1 MITIQESGMCFG
13 PFAQESVFNIE
24 NSNVFLKL
32 KGIKT
37 VEFVL
42 FLDQNKR
49 SGEKLLPEI
58 WLIEAKTSAPKP
70 DNNVDFSAYI
80 TEIVQ
85 KFENSLCLFLAIALQ
100 RYSNAELS
108 AKFKNINLKE
118 LQVKLLFVVKNHKDE
133 WLMPLKDTLQQRLI
147 PLVTSLNLGSNN
159 VVVLNE
165 NLARIKGLIA

>member
-1 MITIQESGMCFG
+1 MCFG